1 VVKTPTSPPPGK
13 QPPEHPC
20 LLFRDKQPAFLA
32 NAGLFVFWGATEKI
46 VFVLSPFLGANNP
59 DRDSDHEKNRE
70 QNLDPVNE
78 YSQQHEHR

>member
-1 VVKTPTSPPPGK
+1 VKTPSSPPPGK

-32 NAGLFVFWGATEKI
+32 NAGLFVFCGATEKI

-59 DRDSDHEKNRE
+59 DRDSDHKKNRE